1 MYHLDEKRINLPEK
15 ILVELQKMG
24 KKFGLDQIIL
34 FGSRARCT
42 NGERSDIDLAL
53 YAKDAKQ
60 YYDILDFVEEIET
73 LLMFDVVD
81 LNGIAF
87 SNDLRDE
94 IERDGVIIYEK
105 I

>member
-1 MYHLDEKRINLPEK
+1 MYNLKEKKINLPEK
-15 ILVELQKMG
+15 ILIELQRMG
-24 KKFGLDQIIL
+24 EKYDLGQIIL

-53 YAKDAKQ
+53 YAGDAKQ
-60 YYDILDFVEEIET
+60 YYDILDFIEEIET

-81 LNGIAF
+81 MNGSAF
-87 SNDLRDE
+87 SDDLRDE